1 MYVEMELVV
10 SKFSSNDGTSKKAV
24 NFFVLRNEYVSI
36 KDAGFVETIN
46 MFPRNMKQSFKKA
59 AIQPAMHSP
68 AYVSLVLPCEL
79 IGDL

>member
-1 MYVEMELVV
+1 MEVVV
-10 SKFSSNDGTSKKAV
+10 SKFSSNDGTSNKAV

-46 MFPRNMKQSFKKA
+46 MLPRSMKQSFKKGC
-59 AIQPAMHSP
+59 HSTGHAFP
-68 AYVSLVLPCEL
+68 SICVSLVLPCEL